1 MTTRTI
7 RMTAALLAGVA
18 SATMSTVAWAKDDQA
33 YQFDLPAQ
41 DLGDALRSVAA
52 RAGWELYASADD
64 VNGIAA
70 PRLEG
75 TLTARQAIER
85 LLARTNL
92 TARFTREGVI
102 IRGRSQAAEVVTD
115 DEGAAE
121 IVVTGS
127 RIRGVPPAAPV
138 STITATDMRR
148 AGQTDLGEAIRS
160 SPLNFGGGQN
170 PGIGT
175 NQGSANVNVNG
186 GSSVNLLGLGPNAT
200 LTLLNGNRMS
210 YTGVN
215 AAVDVSAIP
224 AVAVDRIEIVTDG
237 ASAIYGADAV
247 AGVVNVVLRR
257 DFEGVTLQSRLGG
270 ATDGGG
276 FQQQYGAV
284 GGYRWANGGVLVAYD
299 YLANDAILA
308 KDRSFT
314 AKMGSDAT
322 IYPRIGRHS
331 ALVSLNQDFGDAV
344 STSVDLLFKDS
355 RQDIVQ
361 GYLTGQSH
369 FVSGADARAD
379 SRSFTIAPNLSIRLG
394 GDWTL
399 RFLSSFASDDTRI
412 HSNVYTGGNVS
423 STGSRRYDNS
433 SVSAELGADGPLFD
447 LPAGPVRAAFGAG
460 YRRTSIDLAIGNNG
474 AIVTTFDRHRNNLF
488 GYGELHVPLLAPEQ
502 RSAFGRSLALTG
514 AFRYEHNSGV
524 DPVAVPKLGIVYS
537 PASGVTLK
545 GSWGRSFRLPALYQ
559 QYSGFFAL
567 LLPVAGYGTG
577 YPASATLIGVTGAD
591 PNMTAERSESW
602 TVTAELKPG
611 FLPGFSMNA
620 SYFDFDYRDKV
631 ASPVFSVVGML
642 DNPAYASLMTFN
654 PNTAQQQDS
663 YSGAPMGLQNITGR
677 PYNPADVVAIADIR
691 ERNVARQ
698 TYHGVDLSARYR
710 LEMAGER
717 YLDLS
722 LAGTWINSRQQLL
735 AGLPFVDLAGNLFNP
750 PRFKSRIGVSY
761 SAPRLS
767 ISGFANLSSRLADN
781 RRPTTYRID
790 GLSTFDLA
798 AQVMAGD
805 GFEFGATINNLFN
818 QKPDVIVTGSP
829 YETTFDSTNFSAVG
843 RFISVFLRKSL

>member
-1 MTTRTI
+1 MTAKTI
-7 RMTAALLAGVA
+7 RMTAALLASVA
-18 SATMSTVAWAKDDQA
+18 SATMPGVASAQNDQA

-52 RAGWELYASADD
+52 RAGWELYAQADEI
-64 VNGIAA
+64 NGVVA
-70 PRLEG
+70 PRLQG
-75 TLTARQAIER
+75 TLTPRQAIER
-85 LLARTNL
+85 LLAGTGL
-92 TARFTREGVI
+92 TARFTRNGVI
-102 IRGRSQAAEVVTD
+102 IRGRSQAAEAVTQD
-115 DEGAAE
+115 DGGSE

-138 STITATDMRR
+138 STISSEDMRR

-175 NQGSANVNVNG
+175 NQGSTNVNVNG

-224 AVAVDRIEIVTDG
+224 AVAVDRVEIVADG

-257 DFEGVTLQSRLGG
+257 DYEGVTLQSRLGG

-284 GGYRWANGGVLVAYD
+284 GGYLWDSGGVLAAYD
-299 YLANDAILA
+299 YLASDPILA
-308 KDRSFT
+308 KERSFT

-331 ALVSLNQDFGDAV
+331 ALVSVNQDFGESITA
-344 STSVDLLFKDS
+344 SVDLLFKDG
-355 RQDIVQ
+355 RQNIVQ

-369 FVSGADARAD
+369 LVSGADARAD
-379 SRSFTIAPNLSIRLG
+379 SRSFTIAPNLTVRLG
-394 GDWTL
+394 GDWTM
-399 RFLSSFASDDTRI
+399 RFVSSLASDNTRI
-412 HSNVYTGGNVS
+412 HSNVYASGSVT
-423 STGSRRYDNS
+423 STGFRRYNNRS
-433 SVSAELGADGPLFD
+433 ISAELGVEGPIIE
-447 LPAGPVRAAFGAG
+447 LPAGAVRAAVGAG
-460 YRRTSIDLAIGNNG
+460 YRRTSIDLAVGSNG
-474 AIVTTFDRHRNNLF
+474 VNTTAFDRHRDNGF
-488 GYGELHVPLLAPEQ
+488 GYAELHVPLLSPDQ
-502 RSAFGRSLALTG
+502 QSALGRSLALTG

-524 DPVAVPKLGIVYS
+524 GSVAVPKLGIIYS
-537 PASGVTLK
+537 PTAGMTLK
-545 GSWGRSFRLPALYQ
+545 GSWGRSFRLPTLYQ

-577 YPASATLIGVTGAD
+577 YPAGATFIGVTGANPD
-591 PNMTAERSESW
+591 MTAERSESW
-602 TVTAELKPG
+602 TVTAEIRPRIVPNL
-611 FLPGFSMNA
+611 SVNA
-620 SYFDFDYRDKV
+620 SYFHFDYRDKV

-642 DNPAYASLMTFN
+642 DNPAYASLMTFD
-654 PNTAQQQDS
+654 PSASQQQDS
-663 YSGAPMGLQNITGR
+663 YSGAPMGLQNLTGR

-698 TYHGVDLSARYR
+698 TYHGIDLSARYSLR
-710 LEMAGER
+710 IDGER
-717 YLDLS
+717 RIDLN
-722 LAGTWINSRQQLL
+722 LAGTWIKSRQQLL

-761 SAPRLS
+761 SAPSLS
-767 ISGFANLSSRLADN
+767 ISGFANLSSGLTDT

-798 AQVMAGD
+798 AQVKAGD
-805 GFEFGATINNLFN
+805 GFELGATINNLFN

-843 RFISVFLRKSL
+843 RFISVFLRKSW

>member
-1 MTTRTI
+1 MP
-7 RMTAALLAGVA
+7 
-18 SATMSTVAWAKDDQA
+18 TVAHAQDDRA
-33 YQFDLPAQ
+33 YHFDLPAQ

-64 VNGIAA
+64 INGIAA

-85 LLARTNL
+85 LLAGSNL
-92 TARFTREGVI
+92 TARFTKGGVI
-102 IRGRSQAAEVVTD
+102 IRGRSQAAEAVTNGNG
-115 DEGAAE
+115 ESE

-138 STITATDMRR
+138 STITSDDMRR

-224 AVAVDRIEIVTDG
+224 AVAVDRVEIVTDG

-257 DFEGVTLQSRLGG
+257 DYEGVTLQSRLGG

-276 FQQQYGAV
+276 FQQQYGAI
-284 GGYRWANGGVLVAYD
+284 GGYHWASGGVLAAYD

-314 AKMGSDAT
+314 TNMGSDAT

-331 ALVSLNQDFGDAV
+331 VLISLNQDIGDAV
-344 STSVDLLFKDS
+344 SASIDLLFKDS
-355 RQDIVQ
+355 RQDIIQ

-369 FVSGADARAD
+369 FASGADARAD
-379 SRSFTIAPNLSIRLG
+379 TRSFTIAPNLSVRLG
-394 GDWTL
+394 GDWTM
-399 RFLSSFASDDTRI
+399 RFVSSFASDNTRI
-412 HSNVYTGGNVS
+412 HSNVYASNTVT
-423 STGSRRYDNS
+423 STGYRRYDNS
-433 SVSAELGADGPLFD
+433 SISAELGAEGPLID
-447 LPAGPVRAAFGAG
+447 LPAGPVRVAFGAG
-460 YRRTSIDLAIGNNG
+460 YRRTSIDLVAGNNG
-474 AIVTTFDRHRNNLF
+474 AIVTAFDRHRNNIF
-488 GYGELHVPLLAPEQ
+488 GYGEVHMPLLAPGQ
-502 RSAFGRSLALTG
+502 DSALGRSLALTG

-537 PASGVTLK
+537 PVTGVTLK

-559 QYSGFFAL
+559 QYSGFSAL

-577 YPASATLIGVTGAD
+577 YPVSATFIGLAGANPD
-591 PNMTAERSESW
+591 MTAERSESW
-602 TVTAELKPG
+602 TVTAEVKPG
-611 FLPGFSMNA
+611 FLPGFSLNV

-631 ASPVFSVVGML
+631 ASPVMSVVGML
-642 DNPAYASLMTFN
+642 NNPAYASLMTFN
-654 PNTAQQQDS
+654 PSAAQQLAS

-677 PYNPADVVAIADIR
+677 PYDPADVVAIADIR

-698 TYHGVDLSARYR
+698 IYHGVDLSARYR
-710 LEMAGER
+710 LEMAGEQR
-717 YLDLS
+717 LDFS
-722 LAGTWINSRQQLL
+722 FAGTWINSRQQLL
-735 AGLPFVDLAGNLFNP
+735 EGLAFVDLAGNLFNP
-750 PRFKSRIGVSY
+750 PRFKSRIGLIY
-761 SAPRLS
+761 SAPNLS
-767 ISGFANLSSRLADN
+767 LSGFANLSSGLTD
-781 RRPTTYRID
+781 RRRSTIYNID

-798 AQVMAGD
+798 AQVNPGS
-805 GFEFGATINNLFN
+805 GFELGAAINNLFN
-818 QKPDVIVTGSP
+818 HKPDVIVTGSP
-829 YETTFDSTNFSAVG
+829 YETTFDSTNFSSTG
-843 RFISVFLRKSL
+843 RFISVFLRKSW